1 MDTLAD
7 GIAKAAVAPRPVVR
21 ILDRLPRLSLADLY
35 VQNDLVRH
43 RAAFRLPA
51 RVGEVRIRP
60 TAPAAVATE
69 GTSFAP
75 VDLTIDGQPVRV
87 FLPARVLT
95 ALTQVARL
103 DLPLADVPE
112 EGRALVFEHLLDDV
126 LTSLEATG
134 ATVSIRS
141 IGAPVRQATGTLGFW
156 CRIGALPEFAGLV
169 DAEAGLCQRFLAAA
183 DRLGAPEPRF
193 DDVPVVVR
201 LLAGVTDLT
210 FGELG
215 SLAVGDTVVC
225 DHSWLGQRQVA
236 VVIGERILLRAGTGS
251 GGFTLAQTHGVRDAR
266 EDRAWLSDSPISAGA
281 YMDNKQTTSLDEVE
295 VKLVFEV
302 GRLTMTMA
310 ELNRLDA
317 GHVFDLN
324 RAPDQAVDVFVM
336 NRQIGSGE
344 LVLVGER
351 IGVRLT
357 RLTR

>member
-7 GIAKAAVAPRPVVR
+7 GIAKAAAAQRPVVP
-21 ILDRLPRLSLADLY
+21 LAGRLPRLALSDCHAL
-35 VQNDLVRH
+35 NDLARH

-51 RVGEVRIRP
+51 RVGEIRIRP
-60 TAPAAVATE
+60 CAPAAVGTE
-69 GTSFAP
+69 GISFAP
-75 VDLTIDGQPVRV
+75 VDLTIDAQPARL

-126 LTSLEATG
+126 LTGLEATG
-134 ATVSIRS
+134 AAVSIRS
-141 IGAPVRQATGTLGFW
+141 IGAPVRPAAGALGFW
-156 CRIGALPEFAGLV
+156 CRIGALPEFTGFL
-169 DAEAGLCQRFLAAA
+169 DAEAGLCARILAAA

-193 DDVPVVVR
+193 DDVPVTVR
-201 LLAGVTDLT
+201 ILAGVTDLT

-215 SLAVGDTVVC
+215 SLAAGDTVVC

-236 VVIGERILLRAGTGS
+236 VVIGGRRLLRAGTGS
-251 GGFTLAQTHGVRDAR
+251 GGFLLAQAQDVRDAR
-266 EDRAWLSDSPISAGA
+266 EGRAWLSDSPISAGA
-281 YMDNKQTTSLDEVE
+281 YMDNKETTSLDEVE

-357 RLTR
+357 RLAR